1 MTWYRWDG
9 PDLILELLVQ
19 PRASTNAFA
28 GVIGEGANGAS
39 MHRAPRLG
47 PIGDRLKVRTTAPP
61 VEGEANQRLIVWLA
75 GQFGVARSAVVIC
88 QGTAGRRKRVRI
100 AAPAEIPPELPI
112 VR

>member
-9 PDLILELLVQ
+9 PDLVLELLVQ
-19 PRASTNAFA
+19 PRASSNNFA
-28 GVIGEGANGAS
+28 GVLSG
-39 MHRAPRLG
+39 
-47 PIGDRLKVRTTAPP
+47 RLKVRTTAPP

-75 GQFGVARSAVVIC
+75 GQFGVARSSVVIC

-100 AAPAEIPPELPI
+100 SAPSEIPQELPI